1 MLTLTEPDLSQL
13 RDKLERNLRVKLQE
27 LDRASALLGE
37 TVADVRSR
45 LIKNGTI
52 DVWLMGPAKVQ
63 GLGAYVDRIC
73 GEVIAL
79 QEALKRVADQQ
90 AHQAAAEDE
99 SAAG

>member
-1 MLTLTEPDLSQL
+1 MPTLTEPALSEL
-13 RDKLERNLRVKLQE
+13 REKLERNLRVKLQE
-27 LDRASALLGE
+27 LDRASARVNE

-45 LIKNGTI
+45 LIKNGPI

-63 GLGAYVDRIC
+63 GLGAHVDHIC

-90 AHQAAAEDE
+90 ASQATAEE
-99 SAAG
+99 RTAG